1 MKFKVEQEFD
11 APLEKVIKAREE
23 RYNLLPDLKKP
34 DIIERKETG
43 NQVHTKRK
51 FKASGALPKSMKK
64 FVPMDSMEFVD
75 HSTWDGDS
83 NEHRWKQVS
92 VKFAKQI
99 RWEGVTRYEGA
110 GGKTKRVMTGEI
122 KVKIPFVG
130 DQLEKM
136 MVSGFKKNFEKD
148 YDTINKAMEMMG

>member
-11 APLEKVIKAREE
+11 APLEKVIRAREE
-23 RYNLLPDLKKP
+23 RYDLLPDLKKP

-43 NQVHTKRK
+43 NQVHTRRK
-51 FKASGALPKSMKK
+51 FKVSGALPKSMKK
-64 FVPMDSMEFVD
+64 FIPMDSMEFID
-75 HSTWDGDS
+75 HSTWDGDR

-99 RWEGVTRYEGA
+99 RWEGITKYEEA
-110 GGKTKRVMTGEI
+110 GGKTKRVMAGEI

-136 MVSGFKKNFEKD
+136 MVSGFRKNFQKD
-148 YDTINKAMEMMG
+148 YDTICKAMEMME